1 MNLFS
6 DWNLFQNIGT
16 IWLISEW
23 VIRIGALF
31 IVPRNRKPTAG
42 TSWLLFIFFFPLL
55 GMLVFLFL
63 GNPKLPKSRR
73 HAQKTLNTFIAKT
86 VKLFQKTRDSKKL
99 LSASAPDK
107 YKPIA
112 RLSETLSHLPVF
124 DGNKITVL
132 PEYDEVIKSIA
143 KDIDRAK
150 HFVHLEYFIFFMDD
164 VTMPVFDAI
173 ERAVKRGVI
182 VRVLYDSFSTRR
194 YKGWKDTIKR
204 LKSDGVHVQPM
215 LPLRFPGKGYVRPDL
230 RNHRKLVVIDANTG
244 YTGSQNMI
252 QRNYHRKDSLYYDEL
267 VVRLQGPVVLQ
278 LGATFISDWY
288 SETGKLLDYKDM
300 GTTAD
305 DIKGYGNSLA
315 QILPSG
321 PGFDDENNL
330 KLFTSLIHLAEK
342 RVVITNPYFVPDD
355 ALTNALTSATKR
367 GVEVI
372 MINSEVMD
380 QWMVGHAQRSF
391 YEVLLEA
398 GVKIYLYKAPILLH
412 SKFITI
418 DDDLATVGSSN
429 LDIRSFLLDLE
440 VTLICYDP
448 KVVKELK
455 KVQDTYLAR
464 SKLIH
469 LKQWRA
475 RPTRQHLQDNIA
487 RLTAALQ

>member
-1 MNLFS
+1 MQVFS

-42 TSWLLFIFFFPLL
+42 TSWLLFIFFFPFLGLL
-55 GMLVFLFL
+55 FFLFL
-63 GNPKLPKSRR
+63 GNPKLPKSRQN
-73 HAQKTLNTFIAKT
+73 AQKTINAFISKT
-86 VKLFQKTRDSKKL
+86 VKLFQKTRDSKNL
-99 LSASAPDK
+99 LTAVAPIK
-107 YKPIA
+107 YRSIS
-112 RLSETLSHLPVF
+112 RMSETLSHMPVF

-132 PEYDEVIKSIA
+132 PEYDTVIKRIA
-143 KDIDRAK
+143 KDIDNAK
-150 HFVHLEYFIFFMDD
+150 HYVHLEYFIFFMDD
-164 VTMPVFDAI
+164 VTMPIFDAI

-194 YKGWKDTIKR
+194 YKGWKNTIKR
-204 LKSDGVHVQPM
+204 LETDGAFVQAM
-215 LPLRFPGKGYVRPDL
+215 LPLRFPGRGYVRPDL
-230 RNHRKLVVIDANTG
+230 RNHRKLVVIDGNTG

-278 LGATFISDWY
+278 LGATFLSDWF
-288 SETGKLLDYKDM
+288 SETGILLDYKDM
-300 GTTAD
+300 GTATT
-305 DIKGYGNSLA
+305 DIKRYGNSLA
-315 QILPSG
+315 QVLPSG
-321 PGFDDENNL
+321 PGFEDENNL
-330 KLFTSLIHLAEK
+330 KLFTNLIHIAEK

-355 ALTNALTSATKR
+355 ALTTALTSATKR

-440 VTLICYDP
+440 VTLISYDP

-464 SKLIH
+464 SKRIH
-469 LKQWRA
+469 LKQWKA
-475 RPTRQHLQDNIA
+475 RPSHENLQDNIA

>member
-1 MNLFS
+1 MQLFS

-23 VIRIGALF
+23 IIRIGALF

-42 TSWLLFIFFFPLL
+42 TSWLLFIFFFPFLGLL
-55 GMLVFLFL
+55 FFLFL

-73 HAQKTLNTFIAKT
+73 NAQKTLNTFIAKT
-86 VKLFQKTRDSKKL
+86 VKLFQKTRDSKNL

-107 YKPIA
+107 YKSIS

-132 PEYDEVIKSIA
+132 PEYDKVIKSIA
-143 KDIDRAK
+143 QDIDKANY
-150 HFVHLEYFIFFMDD
+150 FVHLEYFIFFMDD
-164 VTMPVFDAI
+164 ATKPVFEAI
-173 ERAVKRGVI
+173 TKAVERGVV

-194 YKGWKDTIKR
+194 YKGWKNTIKR
-204 LKSDGVHVQPM
+204 LETDGVHVQPM
-215 LPLRFPGKGYVRPDL
+215 LPLRFPGRGYVRPDL
-230 RNHRKLVVIDANTG
+230 RNHRKLVVIDAITG

-267 VVRLQGPVVLQ
+267 VVRIQGPVVMQ

-300 GTTAD
+300 GTTAG
-305 DIKGYGNSLA
+305 DIQSYGNSLA
-315 QILPSG
+315 QVLPSG

-330 KLFTSLIHLAEK
+330 KLFTSLIHLADK

-367 GVEVI
+367 GVEVV

-398 GVKIYLYKAPILLH
+398 GVKIYLYKEPILLH

-448 KVVKELK
+448 KVVKELQK
-455 KVQDTYLAR
+455 LQNKYLAR
-464 SKLIH
+464 SKQIY
-469 LKQWRA
+469 LKQWKA